1 MNGTSIDYDIWK
13 RRNLKIFEQKEE
25 TNESLLIRARAI
37 LNNMDRENIMIKG
50 TCMNAVCIQS
60 QNEVWKNP
68 PQGYLKLNVDG
79 AFSLKFGGG
88 YGGILRDEN
97 DCNMPTDVG

>member
-1 MNGTSIDYDIWK
+1 MICWLLWK

-37 LNNMDRENIMIKG
+37 LNNMDRVNIMIKG
-50 TCMNAVCIQS
+50 TCMNAVCVQS

-68 PQGYLKLNVDG
+68 SQGYLKLNVDG

-88 YGGILRDEN
+88 CGGILRDEN
-97 DCNMPTDVG
+97 DCKCLLM